1 LEKNYLIFT
10 NKKTCRR
17 LVFYPVAK
25 NANTSAKFF
34 LAKHLGIEE
43 KFYFLEDKIPRFKLN
58 KELLKNYK
66 KKYNIIDFLPPYSRF
81 EKLDVEE
88 RACLIRDPLKRF
100 ISAYKN
106 RVLFHKD
113 KNFHNHSVNQI
124 LEKLEN
130 GLFENKHFLPQT
142 YWLGNDLE
150 YFTIKANVENLEPF
164 VKSINNFFSNNLN
177 FPRMQTGG
185 QKNDLH
191 LNQDQKTKI
200 KKIYSE
206 DYDLVSNYI

>member
-1 LEKNYLIFT
+1 MQKISFLSCS
-10 NKKTCRR
+10 KKC
-17 LVFYPVAK
+17 K
-25 NANTSAKFF
+25 HISKIF

>member
-1 LEKNYLIFT
+1 MN
-10 NKKTCRR
+10 
-17 LVFYPVAK
+17 
-25 NANTSAKFF
+25 
-34 LAKHLGIEE
+34 
-43 KFYFLEDKIPRFKLN
+43 
-58 KELLKNYK
+58 
-66 KKYNIIDFLPPYSRF
+66 FLPPYSRF